1 MHIVTVDKFLC
12 CFKLETGGYVLGWL
26 GTIFTSIG
34 ILALTAFGVVTS
46 FNYGMI
52 HEALKNA
59 TIEETTTVDTLVDSW
74 IIDFILEA
82 SAVGQ

>member
-26 GTIFTSIG
+26 GVIFTSFAIFS
-34 ILALTAFGVVTS
+34 LTALGVFTS
-46 FNYGMI
+46 FNYEMI
-52 HEALKNA
+52 HEALKNETS
-59 TIEETTTVDTLVDSW
+59 TIDIQIDSW
-74 IIDFILEA
+74 VVDWILDA

>member
-34 ILALTAFGVVTS
+34 ILTLTALGVFTS
-46 FNYGMI
+46 FNYEMI
-52 HEALKNA
+52 HEALKNETS
-59 TIEETTTVDTLVDSW
+59 TIDIQIDSW
-74 IIDFILEA
+74 AVDFVLEA
-82 SAVGQ
+82 SPVGQSCF

>member
-12 CFKLETGGYVLGWL
+12 CFKLETGGYVIGWL

-34 ILALTAFGVVTS
+34 ILFLTAVGVFTS
-46 FNYGMI
+46 FNYEMI
-52 HEALKNA
+52 HEALKN
-59 TIEETTTVDTLVDSW
+59 ETTTRDLQ
-74 IIDFILEA
+74 IDNWALDFVLDA